1 MKMAEIP
8 KEWKP
13 AAIGEEEIDYVLYDL
28 NASGTTASATL
39 TFFDTTEAA
48 SGKAVSNME
57 TGGQLPSTQRFLVK
71 RIELLVDVNAAAG
84 DSADVLDSAVLE
96 FYIANKR
103 ILGAPAA
110 LFSVPVATSQ
120 TRTAE
125 LGGAVNQVQFELD
138 KYIALPGGT
147 PFRVEMLIGKTAV
160 SATTDLTVMLK
171 GRLVRS
177 M

>member
-1 MKMAEIP
+1 MGEIP

-13 AAIGEEEIDYVLYDL
+13 AGTGEEELDYVLYDL

-39 TFFDTTEAA
+39 TFFDTTESA

-57 TGGQLPSTQRFLVK
+57 IGGQLPSTQRFLIK
-71 RIELLVDVNAAAG
+71 KIELLVDVNAAAG
-84 DSADVLDSAVLE
+84 DSADVLDAAVLE
-96 FYIANKR
+96 LYIQNKR
-103 ILGAPAA
+103 MLSSPALVFA
-110 LFSVPVATSQ
+110 VNQAASI

-125 LGGAVNQVQFELD
+125 LGGALSYWDPERD
-138 KYIALPGGT
+138 KYIVLNGGV

-171 GRLVRS
+171 GRLVRPA
-177 M
+177 